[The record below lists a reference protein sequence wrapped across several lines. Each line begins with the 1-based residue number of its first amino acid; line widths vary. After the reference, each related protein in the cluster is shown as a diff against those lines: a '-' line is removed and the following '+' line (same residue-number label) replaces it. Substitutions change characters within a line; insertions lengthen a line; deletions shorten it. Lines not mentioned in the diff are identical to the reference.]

1 MKIALVYTGAV
12 LIPELNAQFKA
23 AYPEAEIIS
32 VLDDSL
38 LMACKRAGG
47 MTKKVLRQ
55 LTNLY
60 QYASD
65 AGADCIINTCSSIGA
80 SIDIA
85 GDILAIPVYRIDEPM
100 AKLAVS
106 TASRIGVIAT
116 LQTTL
121 KPTCD
126 LLQKCA
132 AEAGKE
138 IALIDGLADGAYEA
152 ACSGDKE
159 SHDRL
164 IAETAKKISANCD
177 VIVLAQASMQRMEK
191 ALGEQTGI
199 PVYSSPALFIKSFQ
213 PK

>member
-23 AYPEAEIIS
+23 AYPQAEFITL
-32 VLDDSL
+32 LDDSL
-38 LMACKRAGG
+38 LMECKKAGG
-47 MTKKVLRQ
+47 MTKAVLRQ
-55 LTNLY
+55 LANLY

-65 AGADCIINTCSSIGA
+65 AGADCIVNTCSSIGA
-80 SIDIA
+80 SIDVA
-85 GDILAIPVYRIDEPM
+85 NEILDIPVYRIDQPM
-100 AKLAVS
+100 AQQAVA

-121 KPTCD
+121 QPTCD
-126 LLQKCA
+126 LLYKCA

-138 IALIDGLADGAYEA
+138 IAIVDGLANGAYEA

-164 IAETAKKISANCD
+164 IAETAQKIAGDCE
-177 VIVLAQASMQRMEK
+177 VIVLAQGSMQRMEK
-191 ALGEQTGI
+191 ALAEQTGI
-199 PVYSSPALFIKSFQ
+199 PVYSSPSLFLKSFQ
-213 PK
+213 P